1 MKRAAIVTG
10 ATVVGVAW
18 LLTYKITPQHLG
30 PLADVRPT
38 PNSGNAS
45 PTPSASPMGTPS
57 PSATPLATPSPSPTP
72 SAPAAVNGTFTG
84 SDVPNRFGDVVV
96 RVVITDGRIT
106 DVQAVQLPT
115 DRAESAYISQ
125 QAGPLLR
132 QEALQAQSANID
144 IISGATY
151 TSQSYAQSLESALQ
165 QAHMG

>member
-30 PLADVRPT
+30 AVANVPAT

-45 PTPSASPMGTPS
+45 PTPSASS
-57 PSATPLATPSPSPTP
+57 LATPSPSPTP

-84 SDVPNRFGDVVV
+84 SDSPNRFGDVVV

-132 QEALQAQSANID
+132 QEALQAQSAKID

-151 TSQSYAQSLESALQ
+151 TSQSYAQSLESALE